1 MIFTRTARILGPAL
15 ASLVVFAGGASEAHA
30 WGGLG
35 INDLVMTST
44 YATFHSCAVDFSH
57 MASSSGDSVACRG
70 SWMFDLSALGLFFAT
85 VVVIVRMR
93 LRAEVNRLDL
103 ARRYI
108 DQGIEP
114 PVSLFPSAA
123 RSDLRRGVI
132 LLFAGLGLLA
142 TGQVGGNLGPVG
154 MIPGFIGLGYL
165 ASYALSQRLSSR
177 SNEKQQ

>member
-1 MIFTRTARILGPAL
+1 MIVTRTARILGPAL
-15 ASLVVFAGGASEAHA
+15 ALMVVFAGGASEAHA

-35 INDLVMTST
+35 INELVMTST
-44 YATFHSCAVDFSH
+44 YSTLHSCIADFSH
-57 MASSSGDSVACRG
+57 MASSSGGSSECGG
-70 SWMFDLSALGLFFAT
+70 SWLFDLSALGLFFAT

-142 TGQVGGNLGPVG
+142 AGQAGGSLGPVG

>member
-1 MIFTRTARILGPAL
+1 MIVTRTARLFGPAL
-15 ASLVVFAGGASEAHA
+15 ALLVAFAGGASMAHA

-35 INDLVMTST
+35 INDLVMSST
-44 YATFHSCAVDFSH
+44 YSTFHSCATGFSH
-57 MASSSGDSVACRG
+57 MAGSSGASAACGG
-70 SWMFDLSALGLFFAT
+70 SWMFDLLALGLFFAT

-132 LLFAGLGLLA
+132 LLFAGLGLLV
-142 TGQVGGNLGPVG
+142 TGQGGGNLGPVG
-154 MIPGFIGLGYL
+154 LIPGFIGLGYL

-177 SNEKQQ
+177 KNETSQ

>member
-1 MIFTRTARILGPAL
+1 MIIARTARFLGPAAAL
-15 ASLVVFAGGASEAHA
+15 LVVFAGGASEAHA

-44 YATFHSCAVDFSH
+44 YSAFHSCAADFSH
-57 MASSSGDSVACRG
+57 MASSSGESGSCGG
-70 SWMFDLSALGLFFAT
+70 SWTFDLFALGLFFTT
-85 VVVIVRMR
+85 VVVIMRMR

-123 RSDLRRGVI
+123 RSDLRRGII
-132 LLFAGLGLLA
+132 LIFAGLGLLV
-142 TGQVGGNLGPVG
+142 TGLGGGNLGPVG

-177 SNEKQQ
+177 SNETQQ